1 MKELA
6 TIKLIEIVWFGPYTE
21 ESILNLKNSSDY
33 GLYQIY
39 GTHQIFGTDSLLYI
53 GKSSEQLFAD
63 RLSQHSNWLTLEQSK
78 TIVYVGKFGSCLGIV
93 NDNDWSYE
101 IDIAEKLLV
110 YHCSPPYNS
119 QFINSVDYGTDENI
133 VVLNF
138 GLRHKLPF
146 QVSTLAT
153 KTDKVNGTWK
163 PYEYQKT

>member
-6 TIKLIEIVWFGPYTE
+6 TIKLIEIVWTGPYTE
-21 ESILNLKNSSDY
+21 GNIADLKKNTDY

-63 RLSQHSNWLTLEQSK
+63 RLHQHYNWLTLEQSK
-78 TIVYVGKFGSCLGIV
+78 TVIYVGQFGSCSGIT

-101 IDIAEKLLV
+101 INIAEKLLV

-133 VVLNF
+133 AVFEFL
-138 GLRHKLPF
+138 
-146 QVSTLAT
+146 
-153 KTDKVNGTWK
+153 D
-163 PYEYQKT
+163 